1 MTNGRPTAC
10 GTISGMP
17 LPCSVLVLTTGGTI
31 ASRDDGTGA
40 KTATAPGH
48 ELLSSSGATPGL
60 RVRVRDLLSVDS
72 AALTVADLDTIRVA
86 VAAALAEDVLGVVL
100 THGTDTLEETALLLD
115 LVHDDPRPVV
125 LTGAVRAADD
135 EQPDGP
141 GNLRDALAVAASPT
155 ARGLGVLVV
164 LGGSAHAARGTRKLH
179 TTALTPFH
187 DPRWGAVGLVT
198 GAGLDVVRRP
208 RRPAP
213 VVAGPLAGLRVD
225 VVALYPGADATALD
239 AHVAAG
245 ARGLVLETTG
255 SGNTHPDV
263 VAAVAGHV
271 RAGVVVL
278 VSTRVPAGEV
288 AAVYG
293 GGGGGRDLVDV
304 GAVVVPWLRPG
315 QARVQLL
322 VLLAAGATGAE
333 VRAASW

>member
-1 MTNGRPTAC
+1 M
-10 GTISGMP
+10 S
-17 LPCSVLVLTTGGTI
+17 LPCSILVLTTGGTI

-48 ELLSSSGATPGL
+48 ELLDSSGAIPGL
-60 RVRVRDLLSVDS
+60 DVRVRDLLSVDS
-72 AALTVADLDTIRVA
+72 SALTVADLDTIRVA

-135 EQPDGP
+135 EHPDGP

-213 VVAGPLAGLRVD
+213 LVAGPLTGLRVD

-255 SGNTHPDV
+255 SGNTHPCV
-263 VAAVAGHV
+263 VAAVARHV

-278 VSTRVPAGEV
+278 VSSRVPAGEV

-304 GAVVVPWLRPG
+304 GAVLVPWLRPG

-322 VLLAAGATGAE
+322 ALLAAGATDAE

>member
-1 MTNGRPTAC
+1 MTRAR
-10 GTISGMP
+10 
-17 LPCSVLVLTTGGTI
+17 SVLVLTTGGTI

-40 KTATAPGH
+40 RTATAAGR
-48 ELLSSSGATPGL
+48 ELLHSAQTAPEL
-60 RVRVRDLLSVDS
+60 DVRVRDVLHTDS
-72 AALTVADLDTIRVA
+72 SALTLADLDTIRAA
-86 VAAALAEDVLGVVL
+86 VAGALAEDVLGVVL

-125 LTGAVRAADD
+125 LTGAVRSADD
-135 EQPDGP
+135 PHPDGP

-179 TTALTPFH
+179 TTAPTPFH

-198 GAGLDVVRRP
+198 GAGLDVVRNP
-208 RRPAP
+208 ERPAVLTP
-213 VVAGPLAGLRVD
+213 GPLAGLRVD

-255 SGNTHPDV
+255 SGNTNPDV
-263 VAAVAGHV
+263 VTAVARHV
-271 RAGVVVL
+271 RAGVTVL
-278 VSTRVPAGEV
+278 VSTRVHAGEV

-293 GGGGGRDLVDV
+293 GGGGGRDLIDA
-304 GAVVVPWLRPG
+304 GAVLVPWLRPG
-315 QARVQLL
+315 QARIQLL
-322 VLLAAGATGAE
+322 ALLAAGAGDEE
-333 VRAASW
+333 VRTASW